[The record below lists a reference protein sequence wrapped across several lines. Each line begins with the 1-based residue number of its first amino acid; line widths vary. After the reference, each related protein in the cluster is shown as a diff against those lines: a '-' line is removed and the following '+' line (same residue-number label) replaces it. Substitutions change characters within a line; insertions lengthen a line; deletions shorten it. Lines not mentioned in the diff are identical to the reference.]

1 MADEGGIL
9 SQDEIDFLTKSLLG
23 GGAAAGAAGAA
34 AGAAPAAAAAPA
46 PVENTAEVARSFFKI
61 ICEQASSVVTTV
73 LSRAVDF
80 QLQWLVASES
90 SVIPD
95 DLASQSLSM
104 DVIVKKDIAGNM
116 SFAIS
121 KKEVATLSDLMLM
134 GSGHTDYNDD
144 HKDAICEII
153 NQITGSCIT
162 VMDSQIHLGMDFGQA
177 TVNEFKGKID
187 FKGGAVATVLV
198 KVEEFP
204 DQKILITIDESML
217 NGIRSKSSAKSTS
230 IGADTSLAS
239 LGLSQSGSSMGSIP
253 GGAAIPTGGG
263 GAPVGAPPA
272 FTPQYTGGVFGSTG
286 NKALDLLMDIELPIV
301 IELGRSQMSLK
312 RILELGPGAI
322 VEMDRLA
329 GEPVDILI
337 NGKVVARG
345 EVVVVDENFGVRI
358 LSLVSPE
365 ERLKLLR

>member
-1 MADEGGIL
+1 MADESGGIL
-9 SQDEIDFLTKSLLG
+9 SQDEIDLLTKSLLG
-23 GGAAAGAAGAA
+23 GSGSPAPAAQ
-34 AGAAPAAAAAPA
+34 AAPAA
-46 PVENTAEVARSFFKI
+46 VENTAEVARPFFKI
-61 ICEQASSVVTTV
+61 LCEQASSVVTTV
-73 LSRAVDF
+73 LSRTVDF
-80 QLQWLVASES
+80 QLQWLVSGEN

-95 DLASQSLSM
+95 ELASQSLRM
-104 DVIVKKDIAGNM
+104 DVDVKKDAVGKM

-121 KKEVATLSDLMLM
+121 KPEVATLSDLMLM
-134 GSGHTDYNDD
+134 GSGHTDYSDD

-162 VMDSQIHLGMDFGQA
+162 VMDSQAHLLMDFGQA
-177 TVNEFKGKID
+177 TVNEFSGKND

-204 DQKILITIDESML
+204 DQKILIIIDDKML
-217 NGIRSKSSAKSTS
+217 SGVRVKISSKSSS
-230 IGADTSLAS
+230 ISADTSLAS
-239 LGLSQSGSSMGSIP
+239 LGLSTSSSGSS
-253 GGAAIPTGGG
+253 GGG
-263 GAPVGAPPA
+263 GGGGGGSVGGGGGSMVAAPPA
-272 FTPQYTGGVFGSTG
+272 FAPQHTGGAFGSTG
-286 NKALDLLMDIELPIV
+286 NKALDLLMDIEMPIV

>member
-1 MADEGGIL
+1 MAGDGIL
-9 SQDEIDFLTKSLLG
+9 SQDEIDLLTKSLLG
-23 GGAAAGAAGAA
+23 GGGG
-34 AGAAPAAAAAPA
+34 GEAAAPA
-46 PVENTAEVARSFFKI
+46 PAAAPAAVENTAEVARPFFKVL
-61 ICEQASSVVTTV
+61 CEQASSVVTTV

-80 QLQWLVASES
+80 QLQWLVAGEN

-95 DLASQSLSM
+95 ELTSQSLYIGV
-104 DVIVKKDIAGNM
+104 DVKKTVVGKM
-116 SFAIS
+116 FFAIS
-121 KKEVATLSDLMLM
+121 KSEVATLSDLMLM
-134 GSGHTDYNDD
+134 GSGHSDYTEE

-162 VMDSQIHLGMDFGQA
+162 VMDSQLHLALDFGQA
-177 TVNEFKGKID
+177 SVSEFSGKNE

-198 KVEEFP
+198 KIEEFP
-204 DQKILITIDESML
+204 DKKILIVLEDGLFSGL
-217 NGIRSKSSAKSTS
+217 RSKMSSKMSYAS
-230 IGADTSLAS
+230 ADTSLAS
-239 LGLSQSGSSMGSIP
+239 LGLSSSPAPSVP
-253 GGAAIPTGGG
+253 AAGGAAPSGGGG
-263 GAPVGAPPA
+263 GAPVAAPPLLA
-272 FTPQYTGGVFGSTG
+272 PQHSGGPFGSTG

-301 IELGRSQMSLK
+301 IELGRTQMSLK

-358 LSLVSPE
+358 IALVSPE

>member
-1 MADEGGIL
+1 MGDSIL
-9 SQDEIDFLTKSLLG
+9 SQDEIDLLTKSMLG
-23 GGAAAGAAGAA
+23 GGDD
-34 AGAAPAAAAAPA
+34 AAPAAPPPK
-46 PVENTAEVARSFFKI
+46 PVENIAEAARDFFKI
-61 ICEQASSVVTTV
+61 ICEQASSIVTVV

-80 QLQWLVASES
+80 QLQWLVVGEN
-90 SVIPD
+90 SVIPEE
-95 DLASQSLSM
+95 LTSQSLCMNVS
-104 DVIVKKDIAGNM
+104 VKKDVNGKM

-121 KKEVATLSDLMLM
+121 KQEVAVLSDLMLM
-134 GSGHTDYNDD
+134 GSGHANYNDD

-162 VMDSQIHLGMDFGQA
+162 VMNSQLHLSIDLGQA
-177 TVNEFKGKID
+177 AVTDFSGKKED

-204 DQKILITIDESML
+204 DQKILIILDEPLLKDIKLKSF
-217 NGIRSKSSAKSTS
+217 SKSNLSY
-230 IGADTSLAS
+230 DTNLTS
-239 LGLSQSGSSMGSIP
+239 LGLSSSSSSGGHGGGGSVP
-253 GGAAIPTGGG
+253 AAGGG
-263 GAPVGAPPA
+263 GAPVAAPPA
-272 FTPQYTGGVFGSTG
+272 FAPMQAGGVFGSTG

-301 IELGRSQMSLK
+301 IELGRTQMSLK

>member
-1 MADEGGIL
+1 MAGDGIL
-9 SQDEIDFLTKSLLG
+9 SQDEIDLLTKSLLSSG
-23 GGAAAGAAGAA
+23 D
-34 AGAAPAAAAAPA
+34 APATAAAPVAA
-46 PVENTAEVARSFFKI
+46 PTAVENTAEAARPFFKVL
-61 ICEQASSVVTTV
+61 CEQASSVVTTV

-80 QLQWLVASES
+80 QLQWLVAGEN

-95 DLASQSLSM
+95 ELTSQSLYIG
-104 DVIVKKDIAGNM
+104 VEVKKAVVGKM
-116 SFAIS
+116 FFAIS
-121 KKEVATLSDLMLM
+121 KPEVATLSDLMLM
-134 GSGHTDYNDD
+134 GSGHSDYTDE

-162 VMDSQIHLGMDFGQA
+162 VMDSQLHLLMDFGQA
-177 TVNEFKGKID
+177 SVSDFSGKNDD
-187 FKGGAVATVLV
+187 FKGCAVATVLV
-198 KVEEFP
+198 KIEEFP
-204 DQKILITIDESML
+204 DRKILIVLDSSL
-217 NGIRSKSSAKSTS
+217 FPAIRSKMSSKMSYAS
-230 IGADTSLAS
+230 ADTSLAS
-239 LGLSQSGSSMGSIP
+239 LGLSSTPAFAAPAPSG
-253 GGAAIPTGGG
+253 GGDISGGGGGG
-263 GAPVGAPPA
+263 GAPVAAPPLLA
-272 FTPQYTGGVFGSTG
+272 PQHSGGPFGSTG

-301 IELGRSQMSLK
+301 IELGRTQMSLK

-358 LSLVSPE
+358 LALVSPE

>member
-1 MADEGGIL
+1 MADSIL
-9 SQDEIDFLTKSLLG
+9 SQDEIDLLTKSLLSG
-23 GGAAAGAAGAA
+23 SAGDTEAEAAAT
-34 AGAAPAAAAAPA
+34 AAPVA
-46 PVENTAEVARSFFKI
+46 VENIAEVARPFFKI
-61 ICEQASSVVTTV
+61 LCEQASSVVTTV

-80 QLQWLVASES
+80 QLQWLVAGEN

-95 DLASQSLSM
+95 ELTSQSLYIGV
-104 DVIVKKDIAGNM
+104 DVKKSAVGKM

-121 KKEVATLSDLMLM
+121 KQEVATLSDLMLM
-134 GSGHTDYNDD
+134 GSGHSDYTEE

-162 VMDSQIHLGMDFGQA
+162 VMDSQLHLSMDFGQA
-177 TVNEFKGKID
+177 SVSEFSGKND

-198 KVEEFP
+198 KIEEFP
-204 DQKILITIDESML
+204 DRKILIILEEDLFSKIKTKIH
-217 NGIRSKSSAKSTS
+217 SKSS

-239 LGLSQSGSSMGSIP
+239 LGLSSSSYSAP
-253 GGAAIPTGGG
+253 PAATSV
-263 GAPVGAPPA
+263 PVGNVAAPPA
-272 FTPQYTGGVFGSTG
+272 FVPLQSGGVFGSTG
-286 NKALDLLMDIELPIV
+286 NKALDLLMDIEMPIV
-301 IELGRSQMSLK
+301 IELGRAQMSLK

-365 ERLKLLR
+365 ESLKLLR

>member
-1 MADEGGIL
+1 MADEGGSIL
-9 SQDEIDFLTKSLLG
+9 SQEEIDLLTKSLLSG
-23 GGAAAGAAGAA
+23 GDAAPAES
-34 AGAAPAAAAAPA
+34 AAPAA
-46 PVENTAEVARSFFKI
+46 VENTAESARSFFKI

-80 QLQWLVASES
+80 QLQWLVAGEN
-90 SVIPD
+90 SVIPSE
-95 DLASQSLSM
+95 LASQSLRM
-104 DVIVKKDIAGNM
+104 DVSVKKDVAGTM
-116 SFAIS
+116 SFAMS
-121 KKEVATLSDLMLM
+121 KQEIATLSDLMLM
-134 GSGHTDYNDD
+134 GSGHTDYTED
-144 HKDAICEII
+144 HKDAICEIV

-162 VMDSQIHLGMDFGQA
+162 VMDSQIHLSMEFGQSA
-177 TVNEFKGKID
+177 VADFSGKND

-204 DQKILITIDESML
+204 DQKILIILDDSL
-217 NGIRSKSSAKSTS
+217 LSGIRSKVAARSSASVS
-230 IGADTSLAS
+230 ADTSLAS
-239 LGLSQSGSSMGSIP
+239 LGLLSG
-253 GGAAIPTGGG
+253 ATAPT
-263 GAPVGAPPA
+263 GAPVPGGGVPVAAPPPLA
-272 FTPQYTGGVFGSTG
+272 PVQQGGVFGSTG

-301 IELGRSQMSLK
+301 IELGRAQMSLK